1 MTMSG
6 KSKSN
11 RGRRG
16 RDVSRWVH
24 FGILPALLLAMAPGS
39 RSDAASALAAPTPA
53 SSPAA
58 SSASPA
64 AGAAPAGW
72 LDSAQRDLAQRE
84 YELSW
89 QASPGVDDVEASW
102 HAPNRSQGF
111 RTYFTSEGIRVV
123 PRTESTLAW
132 RWGLSLVGYGR
143 GETTWV
149 VPQAT
154 LSPSGHRVDYHRGSL
169 DERYENTPAGLEQV
183 FTLSAP
189 PGQGGRD
196 EGEEKVR
203 GWATALRRP
212 AGMGPASE
220 PNPHADPGGEEPSD
234 LRDWIHLDLALW
246 GDLSP
251 RVSADGQAIDF
262 VTPAGAPALRY
273 AQLKVTDARGE
284 TLPSWMEGFS
294 GANTRGIRLV
304 VDAREAVY
312 PITVDPM
319 TTSAAWTAESDQAS
333 ANFGSS
339 VATAGDVNGD
349 GYSDVIVG
357 ANLYDNGQTDE
368 GRAYV
373 YLGSAGGLSVSPAWT
388 AESDQSNANFGNS
401 VATAGD
407 VNNDGYSDVIVGAFN
422 FQNGQAGEGRA
433 YLYLGS
439 ASGLATTAAWTAES
453 DQIGAQFG
461 WSVATAGDVNGDGYS
476 DVIVGANV
484 YASDG
489 ADADE
494 GQAYLYLGS
503 ASASGLA
510 TTPAWTASTS
520 QSFAEFGTSVA
531 TAGDVNGD
539 GYADVI
545 VGAPG
550 YSVNFQDFGAAFLY
564 LGSASGPA
572 ASPFWRGDALHSG
585 GAFGSSVATAGD
597 TNGDGYADI
606 LVGDHEYSGTSV
618 SQGAVVLYRGSASDP
633 PLQWKVLPGVHPNG
647 HFGISVSTAG
657 DVNGDGHADILIG
670 QVATSSLQRARIY
683 LGSATGP
690 TTTADWTVAGS
701 GGFGN
706 AVAAAGDVN
715 GDGYSDVIVG
725 ANLYDNG
732 ESDEGRALLYLGAAS
747 GPTLTSSWTEVGDQ
761 ADSAFGSSVST
772 AGDVNGDG
780 YADVI
785 VGAPYYDN
793 GQTDEGR
800 AFLYLGSASGLPST
814 PAWTA
819 EGDQAGANFGGSVA
833 TAGDVNG
840 DGFSDVIVG
849 ALFHDNGQSDEGRGY
864 LYLGSASGLATAAV
878 WTVEGD
884 QTNAYLGWSLA
895 PAGDV
900 NGDGYSDVIIGVPGG
915 GEPAHVYLGSA
926 TGLATTP
933 AWTAA
938 SDLANTSFGMSVATA
953 GDVNGDGYSD
963 VIVGAPFSSQNLEQE
978 EGRAYLYLGSAGGLS
993 PSPAWTVESN
1003 QDFALFGSSV
1013 ATAGDVNGDGYSD
1026 VLVGA
1031 PSEFPVDNAGQAYL
1045 YLGSASGLAA
1055 SAAWTVAGDQLNA
1068 RFGQSLATAGDV
1080 DGDGYADVI
1089 VGQPQYS
1096 TIPESSK
1103 GRALLYL
1110 GSASGLSPA
1119 PGWTVEGNQTAAQ
1132 LGSSV
1137 AMAGD
1142 VNGDGFADP
1151 IIGASSD
1158 NNGQGSAGSAFLYY
1172 GNGGDGLNRIP
1183 RQTRADGTAPIALL
1197 GKSDSETSIRLLE
1210 RGLTPAGRGMIRLEY
1225 EFKPLGTPF
1234 DGTGLYSSAVEVT
1247 GTPGGSGS
1255 AVSFDEAVT
1264 GLGEGTFYHWR
1275 SRIVGTDPFFPRS
1288 PWMSL
1293 AGNSVT
1299 ETKLRTAGCVDRDGD
1314 GFGELSD
1321 PSCLSLVLDCN
1332 DASAAA
1338 WDTPGETVDLQFTSD
1353 TTLVWDPPA
1362 APGAPTSALLYD
1374 TLRSVSPGDFLSA
1387 SCLESDDGP
1396 NTTATDGTIPSVGQA
1411 FFYLTRAQNACPQ
1424 GVGTL
1429 GTNSSGA
1436 PRAGAN
1442 CP

>member
-1 MTMSG
+1 MSG
-6 KSKSN
+6 KSK
-11 RGRRG
+11 G
-16 RDVSRWVH
+16 VSRWVRL
-24 FGILPALLLAMAPGS
+24 GILPALLLATAPGN
-39 RSDAASALAAPTPA
+39 
-53 SSPAA
+53 
-58 SSASPA
+58 PA

-72 LDSAQRDLAQRE
+72 LDSAQHDLEQRE

-89 QASPGVDDVEASW
+89 QASPVADDIEASW

-123 PRTESTLAW
+123 PRTDSTPSWL
-132 RWGLSLVGYGR
+132 WGLSLVGYGR

-149 VPQAT
+149 VPQAN
-154 LSPSGHRVDYHRGSL
+154 LSPSGHRIDYHRGSL
-169 DERYENTPAGLEQV
+169 DERYENTPGGLEQI
-183 FTLSAP
+183 FTLRAS
-189 PGQGGRD
+189 PGQAGGD
-196 EGEEKVR
+196 EGE
-203 GWATALRRP
+203 A
-212 AGMGPASE
+212 
-220 PNPHADPGGEEPSD
+220 
-234 LRDWIHLDLALW
+234 RDWVHLDLALW

-251 RVSADGQAIDF
+251 RVSEDGQAIDF
-262 VTPAGAPALRY
+262 VTSSGAPALRY
-273 AQLKVTDARGE
+273 AQLKVTDARGA
-284 TLPSWMEGFS
+284 TLPAWMEGFS
-294 GANTRGIRLV
+294 GENARGIRLV
-304 VDAREAVY
+304 VDTREAVY

-319 TTSAAWTAESDQAS
+319 ITSAAWTAESDQAS
-333 ANFGSS
+333 ANFGHS

-373 YLGSAGGLSVSPAWT
+373 YLGSAGGLSLSPAWM

-422 FQNGQAGEGRA
+422 FQNGEAGEGRA

-461 WSVATAGDVNGDGYS
+461 WSVATAGDVNGDGRS
-476 DVIVGANV
+476 DVIVGANAYDIDV
-484 YASDG
+484 G
-489 ADADE
+489 DE

-510 TTPAWTASTS
+510 TTPAWTASDS

-550 YSVNFQDFGAAFLY
+550 HSLNFQDFGAAFVY

-572 ASPFWRGDALHSG
+572 TSPFWTGNTLPDG

-597 TNGDGYADI
+597 VNGDGYADI
-606 LVGDHEYSGTSV
+606 LIGDHLYSN
-618 SQGAVVLYRGSASDP
+618 GAVSRGAVRLYLGSASDP
-633 PLQWKVLPGVHPNG
+633 PLPWWGAQGNG
-647 HFGISVSTAG
+647 GDHFGISVSTAG

-670 QVATSSLQRARIY
+670 QVGTSLGRARIY
-683 LGSATGP
+683 LGSPTGP
-690 TTTADWTVAGS
+690 ETTAVWNVAVS
-701 GGFGN
+701 FAGFGTS
-706 AVAAAGDVN
+706 VATAGDVN
-715 GDGYSDVIVG
+715 GDGYSDVLVG
-725 ANLYDNG
+725 ADLYDNG
-732 ESDEGRALLYLGAAS
+732 QSDEGRALLYLGSAS
-747 GPTLTSSWTEVGDQ
+747 VPKSTPSWTEAGDQ

-772 AGDVNGDG
+772 AGDINGDG
-780 YADVI
+780 YTDVI
-785 VGAPYYDN
+785 VGAPLYDN

-819 EGDQAGANFGGSVA
+819 EGDQIGAQFGGSVA

-840 DGFSDVIVG
+840 DGNSDVIVG
-849 ALFHDNGQSDEGRGY
+849 AVFYDNGQSDEGRGY
-864 LYLGSASGLATAAV
+864 LYLGSASGLATTAV
-878 WTVEGD
+878 WTVEGN

-915 GEPAHVYLGSA
+915 GGPAHVYLGSA
-926 TGLATTP
+926 TGLATMP

-938 SDLANTSFGMSVATA
+938 SDVANTSFGMRVATA

-963 VIVGAPFSSQNLEQE
+963 VIVGAPFSSQNVELE

-1003 QDFALFGSSV
+1003 QDFALYGNSV

-1031 PSEFPVDNAGQAYL
+1031 PYEFPVDHAGQAYL

-1055 SAAWTVAGDQLNA
+1055 SAAWTATGGQLNA
-1068 RFGQSLATAGDV
+1068 KFGQSLATAGDV
-1080 DGDGYADVI
+1080 DGDGYSDVI
-1089 VGQPQYS
+1089 VGQPDYS
-1096 TIPESSK
+1096 TTPEPYE

-1119 PGWTVEGNQTAAQ
+1119 PSWTVEGNQTGSQ
-1132 LGSSV
+1132 FGSSV

-1142 VNGDGFADP
+1142 VNGDGFADT
-1151 IIGASSD
+1151 IIGASRYLSA
-1158 NNGQGSAGSAFLYY
+1158 QGPTGSAFLYY

-1183 RQTRADGTAPIALL
+1183 RQARADGTAPIALL

-1234 DGTGLYSSAVEVT
+1234 NGTGLASSAVQDS

-1255 AVSFDEAVT
+1255 SVSFDEAVT
-1264 GLGEGTFYHWR
+1264 GLSEGTFYHWR
-1275 SRIVGTDPFFPRS
+1275 SRIVGSDPFFPRS

-1293 AGNSVT
+1293 AGNNVT

-1314 GFGELSD
+1314 GYGEISD

-1332 DASAAA
+1332 DQSASA
-1338 WDTPGETVDLQFTSD
+1338 WGTPGETLNLRFTSG

-1362 APGAPTSALLYD
+1362 APGAPTAALLYD

-1396 NTTATDGTIPSVGQA
+1396 NTTATAGTLPSVGQV

-1436 PRAGAN
+1436 PHAGVD

>member
-1 MTMSG
+1 MRSG
-6 KSKSN
+6 
-11 RGRRG
+11 RVGFVG
-16 RDVSRWVH
+16 LTI
-24 FGILPALLLAMAPGS
+24 GLT
-39 RSDAASALAAPTPA
+39 LAAAGLAVGPPA
-53 SSPAA
+53 VSW
-58 SSASPA
+58 ASPA
-64 AGAAPAGW
+64 AGAAPSGW
-72 LDSAQRDLAQRE
+72 RDSVQHDLEQRE

-89 QASPGVDDVEASW
+89 QASPVVDDVGASW

-123 PRTESTLAW
+123 PRTRSTLSW

-143 GETTWV
+143 GETTWG

-154 LSPSGHRVDYHRGSL
+154 LSPSVHRMGYRRGAL
-169 DERYENTPAGLEQV
+169 DEHYENTPGGLEQV
-183 FTLSAP
+183 FTLPGP
-189 PGQGGRD
+189 PGHTGRNEDEARAQG
-196 EGEEKVR
+196 
-203 GWATALRRP
+203 WTTALRRP
-212 AGMGPASE
+212 AG
-220 PNPHADPGGEEPSD
+220 GEEPSD
-234 LRDWIHLDLALW
+234 SRDWIHLDLALW

-251 RVSADGQAIDF
+251 RVSEDGQAIDF
-262 VTPAGAPALRY
+262 VTPAGALVLRY
-273 AQLKVTDARGE
+273 AQLKVTDARGA
-284 TLPSWMEGFS
+284 TLPAWMEGFS
-294 GANTRGIRLV
+294 GENARGIRLV

-312 PITVDPM
+312 PITVDPL
-319 TTSAAWTAESDQAS
+319 TTSAAWTAESNQAS

-357 ANLYDNGQTDE
+357 ANLYDNGHTDE

-373 YLGSAGGLSVSPAWT
+373 YLGSAAGLSLSPVWM
-388 AESDQSNANFGNS
+388 AESDQANANFGNS

-453 DQIGAQFG
+453 NQIGAQFG

-476 DVIVGANV
+476 DVIVGANL
-484 YASDG
+484 YDSDVS
-489 ADADE
+489 DE

-503 ASASGLA
+503 GSASGLA
-510 TTPAWTASTS
+510 TTPAWIASDS
-520 QSFAEFGTSVA
+520 QSFAGFGTSVA

-550 YSVNFQDFGAAFLY
+550 HSLNFQDWGAAFLY
-564 LGSASGPA
+564 LGSASGLDT
-572 ASPFWRGDALHSG
+572 SPFWTGNALPSG

-597 TNGDGYADI
+597 VNGDGYADLLI
-606 LVGDHEYSGTSV
+606 GDHLYSN
-618 SQGAVVLYRGSASDP
+618 GAVSRGAVRLYLGSASDP
-633 PLQWKVLPGVHPNG
+633 PLPWWGAQGNVGDN
-647 HFGISVSTAG
+647 FGISISTAG
-657 DVNGDGHADILIG
+657 DVNGDGYADILIG
-670 QVATSSLQRARIY
+670 QDDPATALREQVRIY
-683 LGSATGP
+683 LGSAAGP
-690 TTTADWTVAGS
+690 ATTADWNVAGS

-706 AVAAAGDVN
+706 SVAAAGDVN

-732 ESDEGRALLYLGAAS
+732 QSDEGRALLYLGSAS
-747 GPTLTSSWTEVGDQ
+747 GPELTPSWTEVGDQ
-761 ADSAFGSSVST
+761 ANSRLGSSVST

-780 YADVI
+780 YSDI
-785 VGAPYYDN
+785 LVGAALYDN

-800 AFLYLGSASGLPST
+800 AFLYLGSASGLAT
-814 PAWTA
+814 TAAWTS
-819 EGDQAGANFGGSVA
+819 ESNQIGAQFGAVA
-833 TAGDVNG
+833 SAGDVNG
-840 DGFSDVIVG
+840 DGFSDVLVG
-849 ALFHDNGQSDEGRGY
+849 ALFYDNGQSDEGRGY
-864 LYLGSASGLATAAV
+864 LYLGSASGLATTAV

-884 QTNAYLGWSLA
+884 QANAYLGWSLA

-915 GEPAHVYLGSA
+915 VGPARVYLGSA
-926 TGLATTP
+926 TGLATMP
-933 AWTAA
+933 AWTAE
-938 SDLANTSFGMSVATA
+938 SNLANTSFGMSVATA

-963 VIVGAPFSSQNLEQE
+963 VIVGAPFSSQNVELE
-978 EGRAYLYLGSAGGLS
+978 EGSAYLYLGSAGGLS

-1003 QDFALFGSSV
+1003 QEFAHYGNGV
-1013 ATAGDVNGDGYSD
+1013 AAAGDVNGDGYSD

-1031 PSEFPVDNAGQAYL
+1031 PYEFPVDHAGQAYL

-1055 SAAWTVAGDQLNA
+1055 SAAWTVTGDQLNA
-1068 RFGQSLATAGDV
+1068 KFGQSLATAGDV
-1080 DGDGYADVI
+1080 DGDGYADVM
-1089 VGQPQYS
+1089 VGQPDYS
-1096 TIPESSK
+1096 TTSEPNE

-1110 GSASGLSPA
+1110 GSASGLSLA
-1119 PGWTVEGNQTAAQ
+1119 PGWTAEGNQTGAQ

-1142 VNGDGFADP
+1142 VNGDGFADLILGVP
-1151 IIGASSD
+1151 SVGGA
-1158 NNGQGSAGSAFLYY
+1158 FVHY

-1183 RQTRADGTAPIALL
+1183 RQARADGTAPIALL
-1197 GKSDSETSIRLLE
+1197 GKSESETSIRLRE
-1210 RGLTPAGRGMIRLEY
+1210 RGHTPAGRGRIRLQY
-1225 EFKPLGTPF
+1225 EIKPLGTPF
-1234 DGTGLYSSAVEVT
+1234 SGTGLSSTTSQDT

-1255 AVSFDEAVT
+1255 VVTFDEAVT

-1275 SRIVGTDPFFPRS
+1275 SRIVSSDAFFPRS

-1293 AGNSVT
+1293 AGNNVT

-1314 GFGELSD
+1314 GFGALDD
-1321 PSCLSLVLDCN
+1321 PSCPSLVLDC
-1332 DASAAA
+1332 DDESASA
-1338 WDTPGETVDLQFTSD
+1338 WGTPGETLNLRFTSG

-1362 APGAPTSALLYD
+1362 ALGAPAAALRYD
-1374 TLRSVSPGDFLSA
+1374 TLRSGSAGDFLSA

-1411 FFYLTRAQNACPQ
+1411 FFYLTRAQSACLV

-1436 PRAGAN
+1436 PRAAVD
-1442 CP
+1442 CL

>member
-1 MTMSG
+1 MSG
-6 KSKSN
+6 KSKSS

-16 RDVSRWVH
+16 RGVSRWVR
-24 FGILPALLLAMAPGS
+24 FGILPALLLATAPGN
-39 RSDAASALAAPTPA
+39 RSGAASAPAVRTPA

-72 LDSAQRDLAQRE
+72 LDSARHDLEQRE

-89 QASPGVDDVEASW
+89 QASPVVDEVEPSW

-123 PRTESTLAW
+123 PRTPSTLSW

-143 GETTWV
+143 GETTWE

-154 LSPSGHRVDYHRGSL
+154 LSPSGHRMDYRRGSL
-169 DERYENTPAGLEQV
+169 DERYENTPAGLEQI
-183 FTLSAP
+183 FSLPAP
-189 PGQGGRD
+189 PWDGGR
-196 EGEEKVR
+196 
-203 GWATALRRP
+203 
-212 AGMGPASE
+212 
-220 PNPHADPGGEEPSD
+220 GEEPSD
-234 LRDWIHLDLALW
+234 SRVWIHLDLALW

-262 VTPAGAPALRY
+262 VTPAGALVLRY

-284 TLPSWMEGFS
+284 TLPAWMEGFS
-294 GANTRGIRLV
+294 GENGRGIRLV

-333 ANFGSS
+333 ANFGHS

-357 ANLYDNGQTDE
+357 ANLYDNGETDE

-373 YLGSAGGLSVSPAWT
+373 YLGSAGGLSLSPAWT
-388 AESDQSNANFGNS
+388 VESDQSNANFGNS

-439 ASGLATTAAWTAES
+439 ASGLAATAAWTAES

-484 YASDG
+484 YDSDVG
-489 ADADE
+489 DE

-550 YSVNFQDFGAAFLY
+550 YSLNFQDFGAAFLY
-564 LGSASGPA
+564 LGSTSGPA
-572 ASPFWRGDALHSG
+572 ASPFWTGNALPDG
-585 GAFGSSVATAGD
+585 GAFGSSVSTAGD
-597 TNGDGYADI
+597 VNGDGYADI
-606 LVGDHEYSGTSV
+606 LIGDHLYSNLAV
-618 SQGAVVLYRGSASDP
+618 SRGVVRLYLGSASDP
-633 PLQWKVLPGVHPNG
+633 PLPWWGVQGNG
-647 HFGISVSTAG
+647 GDHFGISVSTAG
-657 DVNGDGHADILIG
+657 DVNGDGYADVLIG
-670 QVATSSLQRARIY
+670 QDDPATALREQARIY

-690 TTTADWTVAGS
+690 ATTAVWNVAGAD
-701 GGFGN
+701 GFGN
-706 AVAAAGDVN
+706 SVAAAGDVN

-732 ESDEGRALLYLGAAS
+732 QLDEGRALLYLGSAS
-747 GPTLTSSWTEVGDQ
+747 GPKLTPSWTEAGDQ

-772 AGDVNGDG
+772 AGDINGDG

-785 VGAPYYDN
+785 VGAPRYDN
-793 GQTDEGR
+793 GQTNEGR

-819 EGDQAGANFGGSVA
+819 ESDQIGAQFGWSVA

-840 DGFSDVIVG
+840 DGFSEVIVG
-849 ALFHDNGQSDEGRGY
+849 ALFYDNGQSDEGGAY
-864 LYLGSASGLATAAV
+864 LYPGSASGLATTAI

-884 QTNAYLGWSLA
+884 QANAYLGWSLA

-900 NGDGYSDVIIGVPGG
+900 NGDGFSDVIIGVPGYTNGQG
-915 GEPAHVYLGSA
+915 GPAHVYLGSA
-926 TGLATTP
+926 TGLATMP

-938 SDLANTSFGMSVATA
+938 SDVANTSFGLSVATA

-963 VIVGAPFSSQNLEQE
+963 VIVGAPFFQNVETE

-1003 QDFALFGSSV
+1003 QDFALYGSSV

-1031 PSEFPVDNAGQAYL
+1031 PYEFPVDHTGQAYL

-1055 SAAWTVAGDQLNA
+1055 SAAWTEAGDQLNA
-1068 RFGQSLATAGDV
+1068 RFGQSLAAAGDV

-1089 VGQPQYS
+1089 VAQPEYFITSQTS
-1096 TIPESSK
+1096 L
-1103 GRALLYL
+1103 GRALLYH
-1110 GSASGLSPA
+1110 GSASGLSPT
-1119 PGWTVEGNQTAAQ
+1119 PGWTVTGSQTGAQ

-1137 AMAGD
+1137 ALAGD

-1151 IIGASSD
+1151 IIGAW
-1158 NNGQGSAGSAFLYY
+1158 GQDASGSAFVYY

-1183 RQTRADGTAPIALL
+1183 RQTRADGTAPIGLL
-1197 GKSDSETSIRLLE
+1197 GKSDSETSMRLRE
-1210 RGLTPAGRGMIRLEY
+1210 RGLTPAGRGEIRLEY

-1234 DGTGLYSSAVEVT
+1234 NGAGLASSAVLDT

-1255 AVSFDEAVT
+1255 SVSFDEAVT
-1264 GLGEGTFYHWR
+1264 GLSEGTFYHWR
-1275 SRIVGTDPFFPRS
+1275 SRIVGSDPFFPRS

-1293 AGNSVT
+1293 AGNNVT

-1314 GFGELSD
+1314 GYGEISD

-1332 DASAAA
+1332 DQSASA
-1338 WDTPGETVDLQFTSD
+1338 WGTPGETLNLRFTSG

-1362 APGAPTSALLYD
+1362 APGAPTAALLYD

-1396 NTTATDGTIPSVGQA
+1396 NTTATDGTIPSVGQV

-1436 PRAGAN
+1436 PRAGVD

>member
-1 MTMSG
+1 MSG
-6 KSKSN
+6 QSKSN

-24 FGILPALLLAMAPGS
+24 FGILPALLLATAPGT
-39 RSDAASALAAPTPA
+39 RSGAASAPAAPTPA

-72 LDSAQRDLAQRE
+72 LDSAQHDLEQRE

-89 QASPGVDDVEASW
+89 QASPVVDDVEASW

-111 RTYFTSEGIRVV
+111 RTYFTSEGIRVA
-123 PRTESTLAW
+123 PRTGSTLSW
-132 RWGLSLVGYGR
+132 RWGLALVGYGR
-143 GETTWV
+143 GEMTWV

-154 LSPSGHRVDYHRGSL
+154 LSPSGHRIDYHRGSL
-169 DERYENTPAGLEQV
+169 DERYENTPGGLEQI
-183 FTLSAP
+183 FTLPAP
-189 PGQGGRD
+189 PGHGGRD
-196 EGEEKVR
+196 EGEVKVR
-203 GWATALRRP
+203 GWTTELRRP
-212 AGMGPASE
+212 AGT
-220 PNPHADPGGEEPSD
+220 D

-251 RVSADGQAIDF
+251 RVAEDGQAIDF
-262 VTPAGAPALRY
+262 VTPSGALALRY
-273 AQLKVTDARGE
+273 AQLKATDARGA
-284 TLPSWMEGFS
+284 TLPAWMEGLS
-294 GANTRGIRLV
+294 GENARGIRLV

-319 TTSAAWTAESDQAS
+319 TTSAAWTAESDQAN
-333 ANFGSS
+333 ANFGHS

-357 ANLYDNGQTDE
+357 ANLYDNGETDE

-373 YLGSAGGLSVSPAWT
+373 YLGSAGGLSLSPAWT

-422 FQNGQAGEGRA
+422 FQTGQGGEGRA

-476 DVIVGANV
+476 DVIVGANL
-484 YASDG
+484 YDNDIS
-489 ADADE
+489 DE
-494 GQAYLYLGS
+494 GRAYLYLGS
-503 ASASGLA
+503 GSASGLA
-510 TTPAWTASTS
+510 TAPAWTASTS
-520 QSFAEFGTSVA
+520 ESFAEFGTSVA

-550 YSVNFQDFGAAFLY
+550 YSLNFQDFGAAFLY

-572 ASPFWRGDALHSG
+572 TSPFWTGNALLNG

-606 LVGDHEYSGTSV
+606 LVGDPDYSGV
-618 SQGAVVLYRGSASDP
+618 LAFRGAVVLYRGSASDP
-633 PLQWKVLPGVHPNG
+633 PQQWLVLPGGNAND

-670 QVATSSLQRARIY
+670 QVATSLGRARIY

-690 TTTADWTVAGS
+690 ETTAVWNVAVS
-701 GGFGN
+701 FAGFGTS
-706 AVAAAGDVN
+706 VATAGDVN

-725 ANLYDNG
+725 ADLYDNG
-732 ESDEGRALLYLGAAS
+732 QSDEGRALLYLGGAS
-747 GPTLTSSWTEVGDQ
+747 GPTLTSSWTEPGDQ
-761 ADSAFGSSVST
+761 GDSLFGSSVST
-772 AGDVNGDG
+772 AGDINGDG
-780 YADVI
+780 YADVV
-785 VGAPYYDN
+785 VGAPLYDN

-819 EGDQAGANFGGSVA
+819 EGDQIGAQFGASVA

-840 DGFSDVIVG
+840 DGNSDVIVG
-849 ALFHDNGQSDEGRGY
+849 ALFYDNGQSDEGRGY
-864 LYLGSASGLATAAV
+864 LYLGSVSGLATTAV
-878 WTVEGD
+878 WTVEGN

-900 NGDGYSDVIIGVPGG
+900 NGDGYSDVIIGVPGYTNGQG
-915 GEPAHVYLGSA
+915 GPAHVYLGSA
-926 TGLATTP
+926 TGLATMP

-938 SDLANTSFGMSVATA
+938 SDVANTSFGMSVATA
-953 GDVNGDGYSD
+953 GDVNGDGYAD
-963 VIVGAPFSSQNLEQE
+963 VIVGAPFSSQNVELE
-978 EGRAYLYLGSAGGLS
+978 EGSAYLYLGSAGGLS
-993 PSPAWTVESN
+993 PSPAWSVESN
-1003 QDFALFGSSV
+1003 QDGALYGNSV

-1031 PSEFPVDNAGQAYL
+1031 PYEFPVDHAGQAYL

-1055 SAAWTVAGDQLNA
+1055 SAAWTVTGSQLNA

-1080 DGDGYADVI
+1080 DGDGYSDII
-1089 VGQPQYS
+1089 VGQPDYS
-1096 TIPESSK
+1096 TTPLPRQ

-1110 GSASGLSPA
+1110 GSASGLSLT
-1119 PGWTVEGNQTAAQ
+1119 PGWTATGNQTDAE

-1137 AMAGD
+1137 AAAGD
-1142 VNGDGFADP
+1142 VNGDGFPD
-1151 IIGASSD
+1151 IIVGGPFLL
-1158 NNGQGSAGSAFLYY
+1158 NGQGRVGGAFVHY

-1183 RQTRADGTAPIALL
+1183 RQARADGTAPIALL
-1197 GKSDSETSIRLLE
+1197 GKSESETSIRLRE
-1210 RGLTPAGRGMIRLEY
+1210 RGLTPAGRGEIRLQY
-1225 EFKPLGTPF
+1225 EIKPFGTPF
-1234 DGTGLYSSAVEVT
+1234 NGTGLADSAVQDT

-1255 AVSFDEAVT
+1255 AVGFDEAVM
-1264 GLGEGTFYHWR
+1264 GLSEGTFYHWR
-1275 SRIVGTDPFFPRS
+1275 SRIVSSDPFFPRS

-1293 AGNSVT
+1293 AGNNVT

-1314 GFGELSD
+1314 GYGELSD

-1332 DASAAA
+1332 DQSASA
-1338 WDTPGETVDLQFTSD
+1338 WGTPGETLNLRFTSG
-1353 TTLVWDPPA
+1353 TTLAWDPPA
-1362 APGAPTSALLYD
+1362 APGAPTPDLLYD

-1387 SCLESDDGP
+1387 ICLESDDGP
-1396 NTTATDGTIPSVGQA
+1396 NTTATDGTIPSVGQVL
-1411 FFYLTRAQNACPQ
+1411 FYLTRAQNGCPQ

-1436 PRAGAN
+1436 PRAGVD